1 MTSWPSYFSDWVATL
16 ESTPPLIATNTFAN
30 RISSRKVSPQQSS
43 SLALAPCSSSRQ
55 STAASG
61 TSLLPPVILLNVGQ
75 LLERHLMVS
84 FALSDE
90 QRMLVDMTREF
101 VANEI
106 IPVAEHHDRTGE
118 YPTAVAAQAF
128 ELGLLNITIDDQYG
142 GGSLGHMEES
152 LITEELAFGCS
163 GMAISMTVNNL
174 SSVPIQIGGDEDQ
187 KKKWL
192 GMLTAEHCIA
202 SYCLSEPDAGSDA
215 ASLSTSAVRKGDSYV
230 LNGNK
235 AWVSGGSQARFFV
248 LFATTDPGSGYEGIT
263 CFVVPA
269 DAPGIEIG
277 KKEDMMGQRAS
288 NTVFIS
294 FQDVEIP
301 VANRIGTEGQGFHIA
316 MRTFDRTRPG
326 VAASAVGVGR
336 RALEEATRYSLERRA
351 FGKPIARQQAIQFIL
366 ADIAKDVEAAR
377 LLTWQSAWM
386 IDQGQRNT
394 KQCSM
399 AKCFAG
405 DIAMKAATDAV
416 QVFGGYGYSKEYP
429 VEKLMRD
436 AKVMQIYE
444 GTNQIQRLIIARHLL
459 EA

>member
-1 MTSWPSYFSDWVATL
+1 
-16 ESTPPLIATNTFAN
+16 
-30 RISSRKVSPQQSS
+30 
-43 SLALAPCSSSRQ
+43 
-55 STAASG
+55 
-61 TSLLPPVILLNVGQ
+61 
-75 LLERHLMVS
+75 MVS

-90 QRMLVDMTREF
+90 QRMLVDMTRDF
-101 VANEI
+101 VANEV
-106 IPVAEHHDRTGE
+106 IPVAEHHDQTGT

-128 ELGLLNITIDDQYG
+128 ELGLMNITIPDQYG
-142 GGSLGHMEES
+142 GGDLGHFEEA
-152 LITEELAFGCS
+152 LVTEEFAFGCS

-174 SSVPIQIGGDEDQ
+174 ASVPILIGGDEAQ
-187 KKKWL
+187 KKKWI
-192 GMLTAEHCIA
+192 GRLTSEHRTA

-215 ASLSTSAVRKGDSYV
+215 ASLRTSAVRKGDSY
-230 LNGNK
+230 LINGSK
-235 AWVSGGSQARFFV
+235 AWVSGGAHADFFT
-248 LFATTDPGSGYEGIT
+248 LFATTDPGSGHEGIT
-263 CFVVPA
+263 CFVIPA
-269 DAPGIEIG
+269 DADGVEVG

-288 NTVFIS
+288 NTVFIN

-301 VANRIGTEGQGFHIA
+301 VANRIGAEGKGFHIA
-316 MRTFDRTRPG
+316 MKTFDRTRPG
-326 VAASAVGVGR
+326 VAAAAVGVAR
-336 RALEEATRYSLERRA
+336 RSLEEATRYSLERKA
-351 FGKPIARQQAIQFIL
+351 FGRPIAKQQAIQFIL
-366 ADIAKDVEAAR
+366 ADIAKDTEAAR

>member
-1 MTSWPSYFSDWVATL
+1 M
-16 ESTPPLIATNTFAN
+16 
-30 RISSRKVSPQQSS
+30 
-43 SLALAPCSSSRQ
+43 
-55 STAASG
+55 
-61 TSLLPPVILLNVGQ
+61 
-75 LLERHLMVS
+75 MVS

-90 QRMLVDMTREF
+90 QRMLVDMSREF
-101 VANEI
+101 VAKEV
-106 IPVAEHHDRTGE
+106 IPVAEHHDRSGE

-128 ELGLLNITIDDQYG
+128 ELGLMNITIPDQYG
-142 GGSLGHMEES
+142 GGALGHFEEA
-152 LITEELAFGCS
+152 LITEELAYGCS

-174 SSVPIQIGGDEDQ
+174 AAVPVLIGGNEEQ

-192 GMLTAEHCIA
+192 GKLTSEHVTA
-202 SYCLSEPDAGSDA
+202 SYCLSEPDSGSDA
-215 ASLSTSAVRKGDSYV
+215 ASLRTTAIRKGDSY
-230 LNGNK
+230 LINGSK
-235 AWVSGGSQARFFV
+235 AWVSGGAHAGFFI
-248 LFATTDPGSGYEGIT
+248 LFASTDPGSGHEGIT
-263 CFVVPA
+263 CFVVPSDA
-269 DAPGIEIG
+269 DGIEIG

-288 NTVFIS
+288 STVFIN
-294 FQDVEIP
+294 FEDVEIP
-301 VANRIGTEGQGFHIA
+301 AANRIGAEGKGFLIA
-316 MRTFDRTRPG
+316 MKTFDRTRPG
-326 VAASAVGVGR
+326 IAAAAVGVAR
-336 RALEEATRYSLERRA
+336 RSLEEATRYSLDRRA

-366 ADIAKDVEAAR
+366 ADMAKDVEAAR

>member
-1 MTSWPSYFSDWVATL
+1 
-16 ESTPPLIATNTFAN
+16 
-30 RISSRKVSPQQSS
+30 
-43 SLALAPCSSSRQ
+43 
-55 STAASG
+55 
-61 TSLLPPVILLNVGQ
+61 
-75 LLERHLMVS
+75 MVS
-84 FALSDE
+84 FALSEE
-90 QRMLVDMTREF
+90 QRMLVDMTRDF
-101 VANEI
+101 VANEV
-106 IPVAEHHDRTGE
+106 IPVAGHHDHTGD

-128 ELGLLNITIDDQYG
+128 ELGLMNITIPDQYG
-142 GGSLGHMEES
+142 GGDLGHFEEA
-152 LITEELAFGCS
+152 LVTEEFAFGCS

-174 SSVPIQIGGDEDQ
+174 ASVPILIGGDEAQ
-187 KKKWL
+187 KKKWI
-192 GMLTAEHCIA
+192 GRLTSEHRTA

-215 ASLSTSAVRKGDSYV
+215 ASLRTSAVRKGDSY
-230 LNGNK
+230 LINGSK
-235 AWVSGGSQARFFV
+235 AWVSGGAHADFFT
-248 LFATTDPGSGYEGIT
+248 LFATTDPGSGHEGIT
-263 CFVVPA
+263 CFVIPA
-269 DAPGIEIG
+269 DADGVEVG

-288 NTVFIS
+288 NTVFIN

-301 VANRIGTEGQGFHIA
+301 VANRIGAEGKGFHIA
-316 MRTFDRTRPG
+316 MKTFDRTRPG
-326 VAASAVGVGR
+326 VAAAAVGVAR
-336 RALEEATRYSLERRA
+336 RSLEEATRYSLERKA
-351 FGKPIARQQAIQFIL
+351 FGRPIAKQQAIQFIL
-366 ADIAKDVEAAR
+366 ADIAKDTEAAR

>member
-1 MTSWPSYFSDWVATL
+1 
-16 ESTPPLIATNTFAN
+16 
-30 RISSRKVSPQQSS
+30 
-43 SLALAPCSSSRQ
+43 
-55 STAASG
+55 
-61 TSLLPPVILLNVGQ
+61 
-75 LLERHLMVS
+75 MVS
-84 FALSDE
+84 FALSEE
-90 QRMLVDMTREF
+90 QRMLVDMTRDF
-101 VANEI
+101 VANEV
-106 IPVAEHHDRTGE
+106 IPVASHHDHTGD

-128 ELGLLNITIDDQYG
+128 ELGLMNITIPDSYG
-142 GGSLGHMEES
+142 GGDLGHFEEA
-152 LITEELAFGCS
+152 LVTEEFAFGCS

-174 SSVPIQIGGDEDQ
+174 ASVPILIGGDEEQ

-192 GMLTAEHCIA
+192 GRLTSEHCTA

-215 ASLSTSAVRKGDSYV
+215 ASLRTSAVRKGDHY
-230 LNGNK
+230 LINGSK
-235 AWVSGGSQARFFV
+235 AWVSGGAHAGFFT
-248 LFATTDPGSGYEGIT
+248 LFATTDPESGHEGIT
-263 CFVVPA
+263 CFVIPA
-269 DAPGIEIG
+269 DADGIEIG
-277 KKEDMMGQRAS
+277 KKENMMGQRAS

-294 FQDVEIP
+294 FQDVEVP
-301 VANRIGTEGQGFHIA
+301 VANRIGAEGKGFHIA
-316 MRTFDRTRPG
+316 MKTFDRTRPG
-326 VAASAVGVGR
+326 VAAAAVGIAR
-336 RALEEATRYSLERRA
+336 RSLEEATRYSLDRRA
-351 FGKPIARQQAIQFIL
+351 FGRPIAKQQAIQFIL
-366 ADIAKDVEAAR
+366 ADMAKDTEAAR

>member
-1 MTSWPSYFSDWVATL
+1 M
-16 ESTPPLIATNTFAN
+16 I
-30 RISSRKVSPQQSS
+30 
-43 SLALAPCSSSRQ
+43 RQ
-55 STAASG
+55 
-61 TSLLPPVILLNVGQ
+61 IQ
-75 LLERHLMVS
+75 ERHLMVS
-84 FALSDE
+84 FSLSDE

-101 VANEI
+101 VANEV

-118 YPTAVAAQAF
+118 YPIAVAAQAF
-128 ELGLLNITIDDQYG
+128 ELGLLNVTIDDQYG
-142 GGSLGHMEES
+142 GAGLGHFEEA

-163 GMAISMTVNNL
+163 GIAISMTVNNL
-174 SSVPIQIGGDEDQ
+174 SSVPIMVAGSEEQ

-192 GMLTAEHCIA
+192 GMLTSEHCTA
-202 SYCLSEPDAGSDA
+202 SYCLSEPDSGSDA
-215 ASLSTSAVRKGDSYV
+215 ASLRTSADRKGDCY
-230 LNGNK
+230 LINGNK
-235 AWVSGGSQARFFV
+235 AWVSGGAHARFFT
-248 LFATTDPGSGYEGIT
+248 LFASTDPGSGYEGIT

-288 NTVFIS
+288 DTVFIN

-301 VANRIGTEGQGFHIA
+301 VDHRIGDEGQGFRIA

-326 VAASAVGVGR
+326 IAAAAVGVGR
-336 RALEEATRYSLERRA
+336 RSLEEATRYSLERHA

-366 ADIAKDVEAAR
+366 ADMAKDVEAAR

-405 DIAMKAATDAV
+405 DMAMKAATNAV
-416 QVFGGYGYSKEYP
+416 QVFGGYGYSKEFP

-444 GTNQIQRLIIARHLL
+444 GTNQIQRIIIARHLL

>member
-1 MTSWPSYFSDWVATL
+1 
-16 ESTPPLIATNTFAN
+16 
-30 RISSRKVSPQQSS
+30 
-43 SLALAPCSSSRQ
+43 
-55 STAASG
+55 
-61 TSLLPPVILLNVGQ
+61 
-75 LLERHLMVS
+75 MVS

-90 QRMLVDMTREF
+90 QRMLVDLTRDF
-101 VANEI
+101 VANEV

-118 YPTAVAAQAF
+118 YPSTVAGQAF
-128 ELGLLNITIDDQYG
+128 ELGLMNVTIPDQYG
-142 GGSLGHMEES
+142 GGELGHFEEA

-174 SSVPIQIGGDEDQ
+174 ASVPILIGGNDDQ
-187 KKKWL
+187 KKEWL
-192 GMLTAEHCIA
+192 GRLTAEHATA

-215 ASLSTSAVRKGDSYV
+215 ASLRTKAVRKGDSY
-230 LNGNK
+230 LINGSK
-235 AWVSGGSQARFFV
+235 AWVSGGAHANYFT

-269 DAPGIEIG
+269 DLDGIEIG

-288 NTVFIS
+288 NTVFIN
-294 FQDVEIP
+294 FEDVEIP
-301 VANRIGTEGQGFHIA
+301 VANRIGDEGKGFHIA
-316 MRTFDRTRPG
+316 MKTFDRTRPG
-326 VAASAVGVGR
+326 VAAAAVGVAR
-336 RALEEATRYSLERRA
+336 RALEEATRYSLDRQA
-351 FGKPIARQQAIQFIL
+351 FGRPIAKQQAIQFIL
-366 ADIAKDVEAAR
+366 ADMAKDTEASR

-386 IDQGQRNT
+386 IDQGYRNT

-405 DIAMKAATDAV
+405 DTAMKAATEAV